1 MASKFMYRVFRA
13 LSRRLKAFFSV
24 RRDRILCT
32 FELTRQDRLAAFL
45 SPLPTGL
52 LLDRADDIRKK
63 SEDCL
68 GHRFNLLGSGTL
80 QVYRGMKCA
89 GFEGYQYV
97 AENIPVPDAEGN
109 WLSNIIN
116 ASNLGESQRIW
127 KLVDATYQPID
138 WQLDFRS
145 GFRWSEASWY
155 QHILFG
161 HLPGVDVKMPW
172 ELTRMQ
178 HLPALALAYAA
189 ASEGFIN
196 FSTPD
201 IYLREYRNQVLDFIA
216 TNPPRY
222 GVNWV
227 CPMDVAIRAVN
238 ILLAYDLFK
247 SYNADFDS
255 SFEDELSRSMR
266 AHGAHIFGHLEWHP
280 IVRGNH
286 YLADLGGLLFIAAYL
301 PADQET
307 NSWLA
312 YSLSKLPPE
321 IEYQFQIDGSSFEG
335 STCYHRLSADIIAYS
350 LAVALSL
357 SEKRLLMLGSNTP
370 QLSNPILGMQHPDTL
385 RHISKIAK
393 FLLDITGTDGRM
405 PQIGDNDS
413 GRFVKLLPPKL
424 RLDNPVD
431 DDLDPRQKIANI
443 QMLLTDRGSIDVDES
458 CLLEASLIRNLASA
472 NSRINTF
479 LDGEQFNF
487 LRPQAG
493 SPPSIFPDFGLY
505 VYRLNT
511 WILWVRCGSNG
522 IFGYGGHGHNDKL
535 SFEIVL
541 DGARFFTD
549 SGSYTYTACPEL
561 RNVFRST
568 IAHNTLI
575 VDDREQNDWPSGA
588 AGVFSL
594 GNCAQVSVI
603 RADASGFDGCHDGYE
618 ELHRRFFSFGD
629 DKIVCEDWFDSKRA
643 SSVVFNLDPKVRIL
657 EISSEFC
664 HIKLL
669 HDDVAMELSFIGICD
684 IRVEEV
690 WLSEGYGI
698 RQSRQRIIC
707 KRNSNYSRIEFC
719 RGQ

>member
-1 MASKFMYRVFRA
+1 M
-13 LSRRLKAFFSV
+13 
-24 RRDRILCT
+24 LCT
-32 FELTRQDRLAAFL
+32 FNLSRQDRLAGLL
-45 SPLPTGL
+45 SPLSIGL
-52 LLDRADDIRKK
+52 LLYRADDIRKQ

-68 GHRFNLLGSGTL
+68 AHRFNLLGSGTL
-80 QVYRGMKCA
+80 QVYHGMKCA
-89 GFEGYQYV
+89 GFEGCQYV
-97 AENIPVPDAEGN
+97 AENIPAPDVEGN

-116 ASNLGESQRIW
+116 VSNLGESQRIW
-127 KLVDATYQPID
+127 RLIDATYRPID

-145 GFRWSEASWY
+145 GFRWSERDWY
-155 QHILFG
+155 QHIRFG
-161 HLPGVDVKMPW
+161 HLPGVDVKIPW

-178 HLPALALAYAA
+178 HLPSLALAYAA
-189 ASEGFIN
+189 ANEGSIG
-196 FSTPD
+196 FSAPD

-247 SYNADFDS
+247 SCNADFDS
-255 SFEDELSRSMR
+255 SFEEELSRSMR

-301 PADQET
+301 PADEET
-307 NSWLA
+307 NLWLA
-312 YSLSKLPPE
+312 FSLSRLPPE
-321 IEYQFQIDGSSFEG
+321 IEYQFQVDGSNFEG
-335 STCYHRLSADIIAYS
+335 STCYHRLSADIVVYS
-350 LAVALSL
+350 LAASLSL
-357 SEKRLLMLGSNTP
+357 SKKRLSILASSFP
-370 QLSNPILGMQHPDTL
+370 QLSEKIFGMQHPDTL
-385 RHISKIAK
+385 RRISKIAK

-413 GRFVKLLPPKL
+413 GRFVKLLPSKL
-424 RLDNPVD
+424 WPESPID
-431 DDLDPRQKIANI
+431 DDLDSRQTIANI
-443 QMLLTDRGSIDVDES
+443 QILLTDGDPIDIVKS
-458 CLLEASLIRNLASA
+458 CLLEASIIRNLASA

-487 LRPQAG
+487 LRPQVG
-493 SPPSIFPDFGLY
+493 SPPSIFSDFGLY
-505 VYRLNT
+505 VYRLNA

-522 IFGYGGHGHNDKL
+522 IFGYGGHGHNDML

-549 SGSYTYTACPEL
+549 SGSYAYTACPEL
-561 RNVFRST
+561 RNAFRST
-568 IAHNTLI
+568 IAHNTL
-575 VDDREQNDWPSGA
+575 VVCDREQNNWPSGA

-594 GNCAQVSVI
+594 GNCAQVNVL
-603 RADASGFDGCHDGYE
+603 RADASGFDGCHDGYG
-618 ELHRRFFSFGD
+618 ELHRRYFSFGD
-629 DKIVCEDWFDSKRA
+629 DKIVCEDWFDSRQA
-643 SSVVFNLDPKVRIL
+643 SSIVFNLDPRVKIL
-657 EISSEFC
+657 EISLEFS

-669 HDDVAMELSFIGICD
+669 HGDVAMELSFMGICD
-684 IRVEEV
+684 IRVEEG

-707 KRNSNYSRIEFC
+707 KRNSNYSRVEFC